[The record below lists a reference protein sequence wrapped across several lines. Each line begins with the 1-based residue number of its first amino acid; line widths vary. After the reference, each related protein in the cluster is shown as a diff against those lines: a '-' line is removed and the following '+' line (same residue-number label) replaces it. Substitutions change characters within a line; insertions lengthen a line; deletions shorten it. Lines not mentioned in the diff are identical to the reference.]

1 MWEALPIN
9 EKEEYKRIILAFA
22 SLSEMF
28 AQKIEDGDTSG
39 LVPIINSKFQ
49 ETLFQRAFSAKA
61 EDVGNTSY
69 DASLEK
75 QVGNVM
81 KKYLVGIK
89 TFGIGSGYQNI
100 AQFKAE
106 VGNWSQIFAE
116 IEKNCEEQNL
126 KTKEEINKV
135 NEPLYRKAALKIAE
149 IRNMRIDSSEANAKG
164 FNVEDDRENL
174 ETVYHVLMPSKKD
187 EPPCIYVGETSYNRI
202 NINAIKIIGCTSKK
216 VVNFEFEDGIHRY
229 RFTFADS
236 QLLMD
241 FKNRDIVKDSWDVK
255 YLDDPYAVFAQI
267 ADNLDGG
274 KSNKPVSFIHQ
285 LSADNLR
292 SKSIFRETYSW
303 KIVNKYGEVERYS
316 GFNAFYGVSSKMSR
330 NNREQAVE
338 NLKNDFSDD
347 IPAAELNLI
356 YNGLRE
362 YFNLPNAER
371 MRKELLRDNMMKAV
385 KAIDNND
392 FTARFVKLAF
402 RPVDELYIPLPNSLK
417 FHTEHPDF
425 FAPGAGR
432 FERKNGKWEY
442 VLPKEERAF
451 NMVFEPSGN
460 EIRCF
465 ITQDTGK
472 GIESDKSQGHLGNWL
487 LRKVFQL
494 NKYEPLTA
502 KRLDELGINGVR
514 LAKNSDTGNIH
525 FTFLWIDD
533 DNLPDDYIGY
543 KQLS

>member
-1 MWEALPIN
+1 MWEALPIK

-75 QVGNVM
+75 PVGNVM

-89 TFGIGSGYQNI
+89 TFGIGSGYQKI

-116 IEKNCEEQNL
+116 IEKNCEEQGL

-135 NEPLYRKAALKIAE
+135 NEPLYRQAALMIAK

-187 EPPCIYVGETSYNRI
+187 EPPCIHVGETSYNRI

-241 FKNRDIVKDSWDVK
+241 FKNREIVKDSWEVK
-255 YLDDPYAVFAQI
+255 YLDDPYSVFAQI
-267 ADNLDGG
+267 AENLNGG
-274 KSNKPVSFIHQ
+274 ISTKTMSFAPP
-285 LSADNLR
+285 LVAEALKAKNVF
-292 SKSIFRETYSW
+292 KETYSW
-303 KIVNKYGEVERYS
+303 KITNDKGEVERYS
-316 GFNAFYGVSSKMSR
+316 GFNAFYGVSSKMTRSSR
-330 NNREQAVE
+330 AQAVE
-338 NLKNDFSDD
+338 RFRNNFSDVV
-347 IPAAELNLI
+347 PAKKLNAVCD
-356 YNGLRE
+356 GLRD
-362 YFNLPNAER
+362 YFNLPSTDAEER
-371 MRKELLRDNMMKAV
+371 KRKENMRDDMMKIVESA
-385 KAIDNND
+385 NNKD
-392 FTARFVKLAF
+392 FTERFVKLAF
-402 RPVDELYIPLPNSLK
+402 RPVDELYIPLPHSLK
-417 FHTEHPDF
+417 FHKEHPDF

-432 FERKNGKWEY
+432 FERRNGKWEY

-465 ITQDTGK
+465 ITQDNGK
-472 GIESDKSQGHLGNWL
+472 GIESDKSQGHLGKWM

-494 NKYEPLTA
+494 GAYEPLTA
-502 KRLDELGINGVR
+502 KRLDELGINGIR
-514 LAKNSDTGNIH
+514 LAKNSETGNIH
-525 FTFLWIDD
+525 FAFIWIDD
-533 DNLPDDYIGY
+533 DNLPEDYIGE
-543 KQLS
+543 